1 MKRLSVKQ
9 KLTLWITLLM
19 LLFVALVFGFL
30 VAVSSSVVAENT
42 YDQLNLVLRGNL
54 PEISRDQGKLT
65 FGAGFSFVHNGVYTL
80 VYSPSGALLAGQPPL
95 ALSQEPAFES
105 GVAPRWKRKTG
116 FIMSST
122 TGCRLV
128 GTTAYG
134 YGA

>member
-1 MKRLSVKQ
+1 
-9 KLTLWITLLM
+9 M

-30 VAVSSSVVAENT
+30 VAVSSSVVTENT

-80 VYSPSGALLAGQPPL
+80 VYSPASRRWLFPKSRRLKAAL
-95 ALSQEPAFES
+95 PA
-105 GVAPRWKRKTG
+105 RWKRKTG